1 MDNTNKAVTQYDL
14 RHAYEQFYER
24 VRNYLWPYQVIE
36 DLADVEVQIYT
47 AFGDIDELRKKLSG
61 LYSSFKEAFEDDE
74 KFKKSYDSLKQLVD
88 SFEYNSHSLTR
99 VDETDL
105 NKDKILTVDKEEEEE
120 EEIENNEE
128 TKF

>member
-99 VDETDL
+99 VDETDP

>member
-99 VDETDL
+99 VDETDS